1 MLKPKINQAELKGVR
16 VMKVMIIGAGK
27 LGYKVAESMLNS
39 HIEVTIVD
47 SSAKVIN
54 RINDH
59 LDVLAVTAN
68 GLEVGFLKELGIGS
82 YDLLIASTSSD
93 ETNTI
98 ICTLAKRLGCG
109 KTIARIRNPEY
120 LAQLDFIKNEMGIDH
135 IVNPDLAIAVEISRF
150 LLKSYSFYSGD
161 FAKGKVQMHDFHV
174 KNLKNFINKRVMD
187 LEGIED
193 LLIVAVMRDGNII
206 IPDGTTIIR
215 EEDIIYIMGKSESIQ
230 KIEENYGLGLEKRYI
245 KNVMIFGGGKVGYY
259 IAKQLLQAKI
269 NVTIIEQNRERC
281 SYLTEHLDRALVIH
295 GDGTDIN
302 LLEEENLARMDAFI
316 GATDFDE
323 QNLLMTLMAK
333 QSGVSK
339 VIAKVSRPNYVQ
351 IIDKLGIDVAL
362 NPIYITASDILKFIR
377 GGKVVSVSLLL
388 GGQAEVTEVIIA
400 KELKVVGKKIYELN
414 LPKGII
420 IGAVVHKGKVII
432 PNGNTVIDANDR
444 LIIFCLTSNID
455 ALDIFLR
462 PSRGVRVNELF
473 HRRKGSRNSSNS

>member
-1 MLKPKINQAELKGVR
+1 
-16 VMKVMIIGAGK
+16 MKVMIVGAGK
-27 LGYKVAESMLNS
+27 LGYKVAESMLSS
-39 HIEVTIVD
+39 HIDVTLVD

-59 LDVLAVTAN
+59 LDVLAVNAN
-68 GLEVGFLKELGIGS
+68 GLETGILKELGIQN

-98 ICTLAKRLGCG
+98 ICTLAKRLGCQ

-120 LAQLDFIKNEMGIDH
+120 MEQLDFIKNEMGIDH
-135 IVNPDLAIAVEISRF
+135 IVNPDLALANEISRF
-150 LLKSYSFYSGD
+150 LLKSYSFYTGD
-161 FAKGKVQMHDFHV
+161 FARGKVQMHDFHV
-174 KNLKNFINKRVMD
+174 NHLKDFIDKRVMD
-187 LEGIED
+187 LVGMEE
-193 LLIVAVMRDGNII
+193 LLIVAIMREGNII
-206 IPDGTTIIR
+206 IPHGTTIIK
-215 EEDIIYIMGKSESIQ
+215 ENDIIYIMGKSESIQ
-230 KIEENYGLGLEKRYI
+230 KMGETFGLNLDKRSI

-259 IAKQLLQAKI
+259 IARQLLQAKI

-281 SYLTEHLDRALVIH
+281 IYLTEQLDRALVIH

-302 LLEEENLARMDAFI
+302 LLEEENLSRMDAFI

-333 QSGVSK
+333 QSGVNK

-362 NPIYITASDILKFIR
+362 NPVYITASDILKFIR

-388 GGQAEVTEVIIA
+388 GGQAEVTEVIIE
-400 KELKVVGKKIYELN
+400 KDLNIVGKKIYELN

-420 IGAVVHKGKVII
+420 IGAVVHKGKVLI
-432 PNGNTVIDANDR
+432 PNGNTIIDAYDR

-455 ALDIFLR
+455 ALEIFLR
-462 PSRGVRVNELF
+462 PGRGARVNELF
-473 HRRKGSRNSSNS
+473 HRRKSNGNSISF